1 MLTKETKRKILS
13 SMGDMHLIEERIEM
27 GSIMNAK
34 PLIKNYL
41 TKNRQILALIC
52 SALEVSKDDE

>member
-1 MLTKETKRKILS
+1 MLDKITKSKILS
-13 SMGDMHLIEERIEM
+13 IMGDMHIIEEKIEN

-41 TKNRQILALIC
+41 TKNRQMLALIC
-52 SALEVSKDDE
+52 SCLEESKQDE

>member
-1 MLTKETKRKILS
+1 MLTKAAKEKIMQ
-13 SMGDMHLIEERIEM
+13 SMGDMHLIEQKIES

-41 TKNRQILALIC
+41 SKNRHILALIC
-52 SALEVSKDDE
+52 AALIEEKQE